1 MTVVMTGSD
10 GSFAS
15 LTGITSVESVAL
27 VSDEGGGT
35 GDEVRACKHESST

>member
-1 MTVVMTGSD
+1 MTVAMTGSD

-35 GDEVRACKHESST
+35 GDEIRARKDESST